1 MGDIDE
7 ASDSSNLAPM
17 AKYYFDVI
25 VGGET
30 ELDEHGLELSRFED
44 VRREAGRILT
54 DIAKFEISN
63 ADELM
68 VEVSVRESEGSVVY
82 YGDLS
87 FRTHVCAG
95 TAKPNPETGMSASE
109 QSARL

>member
-1 MGDIDE
+1 
-7 ASDSSNLAPM
+7 M

-63 ADELM
+63 ADELT
-68 VEVSVRESEGSVVY
+68 VKVSVRESDGSLVY

-87 FRTHVCAG
+87 FRTYACAG
-95 TAKPNPETGMSASE
+95 ATKSNPETGMSASD
-109 QSARL
+109 